1 MAQKKKQH
9 IVPRTY
15 LKAFIDSVRPNG
27 IPEQVPFEPSVW
39 VVEKSLK
46 SEPKRKAPDN
56 ILWKSYFYNLEEDE
70 NASPVIE
77 EFLSKIEGR
86 YPQVLKKYLQRKH

>member
-15 LKAFIDSVRPNG
+15 LKAFIDPVRPDG
-27 IPEQVPFEPSVW
+27 MPEHIPFEPSVW
-39 VVEKSLK
+39 VIEKSLK

-56 ILWKSYFYNLEEDE
+56 ILWKSYFYRILH
-70 NASPVIE
+70 
-77 EFLSKIEGR
+77 SKPTSVAIFRGGM
-86 YPQVLKKYLQRKH
+86 